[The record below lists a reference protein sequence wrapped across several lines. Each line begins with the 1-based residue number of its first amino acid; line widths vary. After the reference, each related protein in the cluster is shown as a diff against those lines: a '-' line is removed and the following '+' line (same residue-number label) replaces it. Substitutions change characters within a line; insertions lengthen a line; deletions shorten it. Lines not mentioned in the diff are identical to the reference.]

1 MVAELDEK
9 LARRAMKNVTAQ
21 AEMASLRITEAA
33 PGRIAFAI
41 DAPNTVANYHG
52 SVHGGFLATLLE
64 VAAGMVATTLDLNNV
79 ALTSAVN
86 FIKRAPVGPL
96 IVRARCPMRV
106 AAPSWPVA
114 GWRHPTA
121 SCSPRP
127 RSRCSCCRPRS
138 RRRDAL
144 RSGSDVGADGLQPG
158 APPIAGSWEARSG
171 RRQLRRGGAESGER
185 ESGSGERE
193 ARSGR
198 REARGERRESGG
210 EKREAP
216 AAG

>member
-1 MVAELDEK
+1 MVAELGEK

-33 PGRIAFAI
+33 LGRIAFAI

-96 IVRARCPMRV
+96 IVRGEVSHAGRSTIVAR
-106 AAPSWPVA
+106 
-114 GWRHPTA
+114 
-121 SCSPRP
+121 
-127 RSRCSCCRPRS
+127 
-138 RRRDAL
+138 
-144 RSGSDVGADGLQPG
+144 
-158 APPIAGSWEARSG
+158 
-171 RRQLRRGGAESGER
+171 
-185 ESGSGERE
+185 
-193 ARSGR
+193 
-198 REARGERRESGG
+198 
-210 EKREAP
+210 
-216 AAG
+216 

>member
-21 AEMASLRITEAA
+21 SEMASLRITEAA

-96 IVRARCPMRV
+96 IVRGEVSHAGRSTIVAHCRV
-106 AAPSWPVA
+106 
-114 GWRHPTA
+114 
-121 SCSPRP
+121 
-127 RSRCSCCRPRS
+127 
-138 RRRDAL
+138 
-144 RSGSDVGADGLQPG
+144 
-158 APPIAGSWEARSG
+158 
-171 RRQLRRGGAESGER
+171 
-185 ESGSGERE
+185 
-193 ARSGR
+193 
-198 REARGERRESGG
+198 
-210 EKREAP
+210 EAP
-216 AAG
+216 DGKLLTEATFTLFVLPPEE

>member
-33 PGRIAFAI
+33 PGRI
-41 DAPNTVANYHG
+41 ANYHG

-96 IVRARCPMRV
+96 IVRGEVSHAGRSTIVAHCRV
-106 AAPSWPVA
+106 
-114 GWRHPTA
+114 
-121 SCSPRP
+121 
-127 RSRCSCCRPRS
+127 
-138 RRRDAL
+138 
-144 RSGSDVGADGLQPG
+144 
-158 APPIAGSWEARSG
+158 
-171 RRQLRRGGAESGER
+171 
-185 ESGSGERE
+185 
-193 ARSGR
+193 
-198 REARGERRESGG
+198 
-210 EKREAP
+210 EAP
-216 AAG
+216 DGKLLTEATFTLFVLPPEE